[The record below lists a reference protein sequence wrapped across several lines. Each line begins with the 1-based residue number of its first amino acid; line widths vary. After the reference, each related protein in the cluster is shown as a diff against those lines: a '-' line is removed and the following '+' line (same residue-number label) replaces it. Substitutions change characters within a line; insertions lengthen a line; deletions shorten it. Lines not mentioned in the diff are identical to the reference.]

1 MEVNGKTLV
10 IESEKKVSAAS
21 FATFI
26 AKSLYDWIEEEHAGD
41 FSVLENDGNDYIQY
55 LIGQYED
62 GERL

>member
-1 MEVNGKTLV
+1 MDVNGKTLT

-26 AKSLYDWIEEEHAGD
+26 AKSLYDWIEEDHAGD
-41 FSVLENDGNDYIQY
+41 FSVLENDGADYIQH
-55 LIGQYED
+55 LVGLYED